1 MDRQACPRN
10 NITTNEIFPIN
21 KAFSTDCI
29 ISPIKT
35 EITGNDFSQFP
46 FFHLPAIQ
54 GKSGDNNSWYP
65 ALMEAQAGTPFFSEI
80 SSPFPDTVSVFPATV
95 NTAGNQAARL
105 LPQRIVLHRSFPRS
119 FLIHVR
125 YNLCCL
131 SHFIS
136 AGKNAR
142 TKTARCLNSFSHFVI
157 PAGNPMRILPLFY
170 HSAQRIPFQLYPCI
184 RIFRPDI

>member
-10 NITTNEIFPIN
+10 NIIANEIFPIN

-105 LPQRIVLHRSFPRS
+105 LPQRIVLHP
-119 FLIHVR
+119 
-125 YNLCCL
+125 
-131 SHFIS
+131 
-136 AGKNAR
+136 NA
-142 TKTARCLNSFSHFVI
+142 H
-157 PAGNPMRILPLFY
+157 PATLLPLCPKNPVPAL
-170 HSAQRIPFQLYPCI
+170 SLYQNFPPRYLI
-184 RIFRPDI
+184 NSTNP

>member
-95 NTAGNQAARL
+95 NTAGN
-105 LPQRIVLHRSFPRS
+105 
-119 FLIHVR
+119 
-125 YNLCCL
+125 
-131 SHFIS
+131 
-136 AGKNAR
+136 
-142 TKTARCLNSFSHFVI
+142 
-157 PAGNPMRILPLFY
+157 
-170 HSAQRIPFQLYPCI
+170 
-184 RIFRPDI
+184 